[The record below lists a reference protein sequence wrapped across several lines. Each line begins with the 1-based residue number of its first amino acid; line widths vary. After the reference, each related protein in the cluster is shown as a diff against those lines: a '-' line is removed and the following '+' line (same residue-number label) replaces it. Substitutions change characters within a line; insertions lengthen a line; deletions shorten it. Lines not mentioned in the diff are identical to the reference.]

1 MTGSTLA
8 VILIPAV
15 VAVCLV
21 VWITMV
27 YHADRHPHQPGRRGD
42 VPGRAVTGGIFQGD
56 PGQVS
61 PRRDAEPKEAAE
73 LRHNTGASKE

>member
-21 VWITMV
+21 VWQRGQQGMS
-27 YHADRHPHQPGRRGD
+27 RR
-42 VPGRAVTGGIFQGD
+42 
-56 PGQVS
+56 
-61 PRRDAEPKEAAE
+61 
-73 LRHNTGASKE
+73 